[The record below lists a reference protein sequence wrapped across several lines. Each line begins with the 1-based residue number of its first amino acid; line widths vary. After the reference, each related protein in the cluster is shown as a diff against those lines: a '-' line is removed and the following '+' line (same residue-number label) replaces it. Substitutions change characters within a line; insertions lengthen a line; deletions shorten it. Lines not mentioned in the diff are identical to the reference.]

1 MIAVLGWRG
10 GTLPDTYAYNG
21 FYVSKTGG
29 GAGSWQKVATPG
41 ITGLVDVVSSPA
53 HATAVGLVLR
63 SHRARLGEGRLLQE
77 MRGTGT
83 FGKLTGRIKDMFS
96 GLF

>member
-1 MIAVLGWRG
+1 GIVL
-10 GTLPDTYAYNG
+10 
-21 FYVSKTGG
+21 TGG
-29 GAGSWQKVATPG
+29 GSMLEGMVEIGEQIFDLPVRLGTPSG

-77 MRGTGT
+77 MRSTGT
-83 FGKLTGRIKDMFS
+83 FGKLTGRIKDIFS
-96 GLF
+96 GFF